1 MKAGIISRHP
11 PLLAHMSCY
20 LDFNQLQLIASA
32 TRSKCRPCSS
42 QQQNN
47 QQRLLYKDHRCI
59 LSCPVLPCPVL
70 SCPVLSCPALSCL
83 VLSCPVQAAMTCL
96 TVTFC
101 ADEWQPASQAEA
113 GHVPAAGPA
122 PPHAAP
128 HLQPCPAQRGLLR
141 QDPHEGARPQES
153 QKGQG
158 RQEQW

>member
-1 MKAGIISRHP
+1 
-11 PLLAHMSCY
+11 
-20 LDFNQLQLIASA
+20 
-32 TRSKCRPCSS
+32 
-42 QQQNN
+42 
-47 QQRLLYKDHRCI
+47 
-59 LSCPVLPCPVL
+59 
-70 SCPVLSCPALSCL
+70 
-83 VLSCPVQAAMTCL
+83 MTCL